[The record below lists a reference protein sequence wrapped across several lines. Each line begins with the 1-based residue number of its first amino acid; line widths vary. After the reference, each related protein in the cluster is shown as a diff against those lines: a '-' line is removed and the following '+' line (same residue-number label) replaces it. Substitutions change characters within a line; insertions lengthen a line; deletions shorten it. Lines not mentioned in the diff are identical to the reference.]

1 MINKFHKFVK
11 IKLIIKFLFWFTI
24 VQVLSFHFSFTTF
37 AEAPKNYL
45 KGKFFES
52 VENNFLIA
60 TEKMLDD
67 RFKKTLIVMLS
78 NDHDGAWGLVINKQI
93 GLVPLKMLINITE
106 DIKNKKKELYEVS
119 IPVFWGG
126 PVDIKEIFILHSTEY
141 QSETTKNYGN
151 ISISQDYNI
160 LFDIAENKGPEK
172 SLVILGYSGW
182 GRGQLEGEMER
193 DHWILSD
200 IDLDITFEKD
210 SNTKW
215 NKAFK
220 NSFIKI

>member
-1 MINKFHKFVK
+1 MKRILLL
-11 IKLIIKFLFWFTI
+11 LIFTI
-24 VQVLSFHFSFTTF
+24 TILLLNNSVTSADNS
-37 AEAPKNYL
+37 KNYL
-45 KGKFFES
+45 KGKFYES
-52 VENNFLIA
+52 VKNHFLIA
-60 TEKMLDD
+60 SEKMKDNQ
-67 RFKKTLIVMLS
+67 FEKTVIVMLES
-78 NDHDGAWGLVINKQI
+78 DDDGAWGLVINK
-93 GLVPLKMLINITE
+93 PLGVMPIALLIDPTLNSS
-106 DIKNKKKELYEVS
+106 KEREELFKINV
-119 IPVFWGG
+119 PVFWGG
-126 PVDIKEIFILHSTEY
+126 PVDVKEIFILHSAEY
-141 QSETTKNYGN
+141 RSETTKNYGN

-182 GRGQLEGEMER
+182 GSGQLEGEMER

-200 IDLDITFEKD
+200 IDLDITFDKD